1 MRLAM
6 GKLADIGYQLNHA
19 AAPLCRSKAS
29 ATGLTV
35 DYIGAYPEAD
45 REAVKQLLGISDL
58 PQVAAVARGS
68 PATLAGVREGDSIV
82 SVNGKATSQLI
93 EESDE
98 ASLFADELEQR
109 LRDLPP
115 DSPIVLVL
123 LREGREVTVT
133 VMPEA
138 ACTPRYIVKA
148 DKGIAAFT
156 DGANIAVSAKLMD
169 FAQSDDEIALVTG
182 HELAHVVYGDDE
194 ASGLGQRRFWE
205 DRADLLG
212 LRIAHCAGY
221 DVEKGLA
228 YWTRRDAKD
237 WLRLFRDPTHR
248 SRGSRVKRMREELP
262 GLACPPTLPD
272 MSRDEN

>member
-1 MRLAM
+1 M
-6 GKLADIGYQLNHA
+6 
-19 AAPLCRSKAS
+19 S
-29 ATGLTV
+29 V
-35 DYIGAYPEAD
+35 DYIGAYAPGD
-45 REAVKQLLGISDL
+45 REAVKQLLGMTDL

-68 PATLAGVREGDSIV
+68 PATLAGVRAGDTIV
-82 SVNGKATSQLI
+82 SINAVSTKQLI

-98 ASLFADELEQR
+98 PSLFADELEQH
-109 LRDLPP
+109 LRVLPS
-115 DSPIVLVL
+115 DSPIELVL
-123 LREGREVTVT
+123 EREGHDITVT
-133 VMPEA
+133 ITPEA
-138 ACTPRYIVKA
+138 ACAPRYILKT

-156 DGANIAVSAKLMD
+156 DGANIAVSSRLID
-169 FAQSDDEIALVTG
+169 FAQNDDEIALVAG

-221 DVEKGLA
+221 DVDKGLA

-248 SRGSRVKRMREELP
+248 SRGARVKRMREELAS
-262 GLACPPTLPD
+262 LSCPPALPD
-272 MSRDEN
+272 MTGDEG